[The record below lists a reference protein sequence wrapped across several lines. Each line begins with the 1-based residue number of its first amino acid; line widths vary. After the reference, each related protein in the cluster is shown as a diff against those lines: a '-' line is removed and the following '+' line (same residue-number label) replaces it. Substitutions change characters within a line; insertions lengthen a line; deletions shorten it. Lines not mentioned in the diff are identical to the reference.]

1 MNRKIIL
8 LLLFNLLLLGLAQA
22 QRPDSVASVVATPG
36 VAPPVVDLALTPHEP
51 KVYVPR
57 QALLWSLIPGG
68 GQVYNQRWWKV
79 PLVFSAFSGVVA
91 VLDFNQSNYLRF
103 KTAYDLELAG
113 QPHEFTGIII
123 GADRLRVFRD
133 NFNKSRQ
140 TNYFFLGAVYLL
152 QAVEAYVDTQLRN
165 FDIDD
170 DLTQWQLRPQF
181 LPGGPAQ
188 SPVVVLQLQYSF

>member
-1 MNRKIIL
+1 M
-8 LLLFNLLLLGLAQA
+8 LLGMIQA
-22 QRPDSVASVVATPG
+22 QTPDSVLTIG
-36 VAPPVVDLALTPHEP
+36 VIPAEAAPVIDLALVNREP

-68 GQVYNQRWWKV
+68 GQVYNERWWKV

-91 VLDFNQSNYLRF
+91 VLDFNQSNYQRF

-152 QAVEAYVDTQLRN
+152 QAVEAYVDAQLRN

-181 LPGGPAQ
+181 LPSGPAQ
-188 SPVVVLQLQYSF
+188 PPVVVLQLQYSF